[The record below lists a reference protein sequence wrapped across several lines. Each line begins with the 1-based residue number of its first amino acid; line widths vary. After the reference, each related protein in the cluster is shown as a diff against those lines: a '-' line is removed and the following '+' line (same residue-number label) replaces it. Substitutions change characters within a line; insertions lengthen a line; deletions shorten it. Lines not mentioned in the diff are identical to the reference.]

1 MSKGKKMIEDL
12 KRLFI
17 PKYADKQVEAIYDE
31 AKKNLNE
38 STETIA
44 RYNAL
49 LKQNGVVMR
58 IAIATGHGDRRKG

>member
-1 MSKGKKMIEDL
+1 MNKAKKMVEDL

-31 AKKNLNE
+31 AKKHLND

-44 RYNAL
+44 RYNRL
-49 LKQNGVVMR
+49 LKRNGVVMR
-58 IAIATGHGDRRKG
+58 IAIASGHAEVRKK